1 MMKMKQTNL
10 DLSDLNYD
18 DDKLVQLVGKYT
30 DDSLNFWDFSSSDT
44 KELTHGYHGYPAM
57 MIPQLVQNFIK
68 IIKEIQ
74 DVKTI
79 YDPFTGSG
87 TTLVEGIVNDI
98 DSFGNDLNPLSRL
111 ISKVKTTPIDPKTLS
126 YYQTEQIDALKDEI
140 SLYRE
145 VGFDVPH
152 RPTFDKLDF
161 WFKDN
166 VIDELQIIKSSIKS
180 INDVDVRDFF
190 MVCFSYTVRQVS
202 NTRNSEFKLYRM
214 QAEKLKTWN
223 PDVLD
228 VFLKKVTHN
237 IEKNKELFNEM
248 KNKNAK
254 ATVYNLNSMDL
265 RSLEDNKF
273 DFLVTSP
280 PYGDSSTTVAY
291 GQYSR
296 LSLQWLDLK
305 ETNDKL
311 IRSLDKNLLG
321 GITKKGDEIFD
332 LGSPTLTK
340 IINQLME
347 IDKKRATEVFNFYK
361 DLDVSMSEVARI
373 MKKNSYQF
381 WVVGNRTVKKIKI
394 PTDQII
400 IEMFEKHNIKH
411 VTTFHRNI
419 PKKRMPKK
427 NSPTNEKGML
437 VSTMNQEIIF
447 VMRKM

>member
-1 MMKMKQTNL
+1 MTMKQTNL
-10 DLSDLNYD
+10 DFSDLKYD
-18 DDKLVQLVGKYT
+18 DDKLIQLVGKYT
-30 DDSLNFWDFSSSDT
+30 DNSLNFWDFSSSNT

-57 MIPQLVQNFIK
+57 MIPQLVQTFIK
-68 IIKEIQ
+68 ITKEIQ
-74 DVKTI
+74 DVKTV

-87 TTLVEGIVNDI
+87 TTLVEGMVNGI

-111 ISKVKTTPIDPKTLS
+111 ISKVKTTPIDPEILA
-126 YYQTEQIDALKDEI
+126 YYLKEHIETLKDEI
-140 SLYRE
+140 SLHRE
-145 VGFDVPH
+145 IGFEVPD
-152 RPTFDKLDF
+152 RPTFDKIDF

-166 VIDELQIIKSSIKS
+166 VIDELQIIKSIIKS
-180 INDVDVRDFF
+180 INDEDVRDFF
-190 MVCFSYTVRQVS
+190 MVCFSYTIRQVS

-214 QAEKLKTWN
+214 QAEKLDVWN

-228 VFLKKVTHN
+228 IFLKKVKHN
-237 IEKNKELFNEM
+237 VEKNEELFNEM

-265 RSLEDNKF
+265 HSIDDNKF
-273 DFLVTSP
+273 DFLITSP

-305 ETNDKL
+305 ETDDKS
-311 IRSLDKNLLG
+311 IRALDKNLLG
-321 GITKKGDEIFD
+321 GITKKGDQIYD

-340 IINQLME
+340 IIDQLMA

-361 DLDVSMSEVARI
+361 DLDVSMGEVARI

-381 WVVGNRTVKKIKI
+381 WVVGNRTVKKVII

-400 IEMFEKHNIKH
+400 IEMFEKYDIKH

-427 NSPTNEKGML
+427 NSPTNEKGIL

-447 VMRKM
+447 VMRKK